1 MYEAKGRKREQLEIE
16 LALALAAGAGS
27 EAADDDADAAA
38 AVADAGANSGTV
50 GSSADA
56 DVIDAREDDRDRN
69 VIGVLPLP
77 GARGGMPNAAPL
89 FPSCVLNPKCVLNAV
104 AGWEGGGWVERG
116 CCC

>member
-1 MYEAKGRKREQLEIE
+1 LYEAKGRKREQLEIE
-16 LALALAAGAGS
+16 LELAAAAGS
-27 EAADDDADAAA
+27 EAPVADAAVA
-38 AVADAGANSGTV
+38 AAAADAGANSGTV

-56 DVIDAREDDRDRN
+56 DVIDARGDDRDRN

-89 FPSCVLNPKCVLNAV
+89 FPSCVLNPKCVLNAA